1 MGRVFVFSY
10 RDCLGPVGGGRGVTY
25 KLYLA
30 NRKYK
35 RIRNITYVFK
45 DCSFSDSDAPI
56 FDNKKRAKQS
66 TYKKQMS
73 KVINS
78 GGIVTILKTEFKL
91 GKARKWIKEID
102 QTYRFRDE
110 DVFLLQD
117 FESAYAFL
125 SLYNFKNTSLIY
137 HQQGSLYNEW
147 FSFIGVK
154 SEKYRKYLNKRF
166 SWVIENVGVVAF
178 PSYGAMN
185 CLTESEPELMEC
197 ISSKKEISILYNG
210 FSADNTDLKISES
223 VRGVVKKVKAFS
235 GMKFATVSALNE
247 AKGVERIP
255 QYLSAVKKQY
265 GDLIWVLVGNGI
277 KSEEVKENIRRF
289 GLQDNVIWIDVTV
302 PHNDILSVFQ
312 STDFYIMFHRY
323 SIFDYATIE
332 AMAYGNIPILSYVGG
347 NKEVIVND
355 NGCFVTDFADVSEL
369 HDLLNRNTV
378 FELKNRNRQ
387 IQLEMFSEKAFLEYY
402 YKMIEEKFISR
413 REN

>member
-1 MGRVFVFSY
+1 MCRVFVFSY

-35 RIRNITYVFK
+35 RIENTTYVFK
-45 DCSFSDSDAPI
+45 DCSFSDNDTPVL
-56 FDNKKRAKQS
+56 DNKKGAKQS

-73 KVINS
+73 KAINS

-91 GKARKWIKEID
+91 AKAKKWIRETD
-102 QTYRFRDE
+102 QRYRFRDE
-110 DVFLLQD
+110 DVFLFQD

-147 FSFIGVK
+147 FSFTGVK
-154 SEKYRKYLNKRF
+154 FEKYRKYLNKRF
-166 SWVIENVGVVAF
+166 SWVVENVGVLGF
-178 PSYGAMN
+178 PSYGAMS
-185 CLTESEPELMEC
+185 CLTESEPDLMEC
-197 ISSKKEISILYNG
+197 ISNKKEVSILYNG
-210 FSADNTDLKISES
+210 FSADDEDLKMSES
-223 VRGVVKKVKAFS
+223 VKDAIEKVRAFS

-255 QYLSAVKKQY
+255 EYLSVVKKQY
-265 GDLIWVLVGNGI
+265 GDLIWILIGNGI
-277 KSEEVKENIRRF
+277 KSNEVKENIKRF
-289 GLQDNVIWIDVTV
+289 GLQDNVIWIDVAV
-302 PHNDILSVFQ
+302 PHDDILSVFQ

-332 AMAYGNIPILSYVGG
+332 AMAYGNIPILSCVGG

-369 HDLLNRNTV
+369 HDLLSRNTV
-378 FELKNRNRQ
+378 SELKNRNRQ
-387 IQLEMFSEKAFLEYY
+387 LQLERFSEKAFLEYY

>member
-35 RIRNITYVFK
+35 HIENTTYVFK

-56 FDNKKRAKQS
+56 FDNKKGAKQS
-66 TYKKQMS
+66 TYRKQMS
-73 KVINS
+73 RVINS
-78 GGIVTILKTEFKL
+78 GGIVTILKTELKL
-91 GKARKWIKEID
+91 SKAKKWIKESD
-102 QTYRFRDE
+102 QTYRFLDE
-110 DVFLLQD
+110 DVFLFQD

-125 SLYNFKNTSLIY
+125 RLYNFKNTSLIY

-166 SWVIENVGVVAF
+166 SWVVENVGVLGF
-178 PSYGAMN
+178 PSYGAMS

-210 FSADNTDLKISES
+210 FSADSADLKMSES
-223 VRGVVKKVKAFS
+223 VKDAVEKVRAFS

-265 GDLIWVLVGNGI
+265 GDLIWVLIGNGI
-277 KSEEVKENIRRF
+277 KSDEVKENIKRF
-289 GLQDNVIWIDVTV
+289 GLQDNVIWIDVAV
-302 PHNDILSVFQ
+302 PHDDILSVFQ

-332 AMAYGNIPILSYVGG
+332 AMAYGNIPILSCVGG

-369 HDLLNRNTV
+369 YDLLSRNTV
-378 FELKNRNRQ
+378 SELKNRNRR
-387 IQLEMFSEKAFLEYY
+387 IQLDMFSEKAFLEYY